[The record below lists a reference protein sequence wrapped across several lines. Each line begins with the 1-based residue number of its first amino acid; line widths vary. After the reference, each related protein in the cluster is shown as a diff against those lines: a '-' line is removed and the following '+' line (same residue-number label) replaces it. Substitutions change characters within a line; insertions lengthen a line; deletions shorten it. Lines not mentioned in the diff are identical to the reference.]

1 MLSLDAIYL
10 LAGLAMIHVDADEM
24 DRCLLE
30 SETLESDM
38 LLEAVTPLDLS
49 PSLSMGSESIPIE
62 SLPIQTQVS

>member
-1 MLSLDAIYL
+1 
-10 LAGLAMIHVDADEM
+10 MIHVDADEM